1 MPSGGFTADRD
12 FDKEAPGPEPGIP
25 IDRWV
30 EIDLY
35 WFDRETV
42 GSCAEKFWDRCAPLF
57 TGVEGERGVVLNIG
71 WLVDFVT
78 EWNGD
83 PRSRISFPQKMHTQ
97 HYTLDLPNTGTT
109 AERMENWRRRFEQVE
124 FVPLEYPAWTYADV
138 ADLVRALKDE
148 SARRGLGEIRVGT
161 FVVGWAS
168 IYEGETSAFARRH
181 PEAFWPTCN
190 GRHCF
195 NPESRLVEN
204 NAPWAAFPEG
214 VPGGARTIDYFAAQW
229 GHLSRTVGFDALVLR
244 DSMLGMGVYGRFGP
258 YGNNGPSDPS
268 KLASHSKA
276 WGDFIQAVK
285 QANSSVWLM
294 GYSNSS
300 TAVADWRVGGF
311 DLESIA
317 KEGFLDAFIEQ
328 TWSGAWNETGQRK
341 ETFWN
346 YPTRGWTAQLA
357 FTLLHGAILAGTRV
371 RHYTLVEAYDAWE
384 PGDVIHTAPDRLRW
398 GIWAFSHAAVK
409 LPGRLKFPAGS
420 YVSWLNIGKK
430 LLPAQDVAFLAENM
444 NESARD
450 ALQTTEV
457 AGPTLVYNRRAIEWQ
472 CENAPDV
479 SIKEWIDEQ
488 AAIVIK
494 SSVPILS
501 ATRIEYLPS
510 VTSDLFVLQT
520 PAHLPPPEKQ
530 AVLDLIRSGRP
541 VAIWGSPAGGIDPD
555 LAAEAGLTSA
565 EFTIGALQKKARLES
580 ASAEFGEGMPKDFE
594 IYHLLSRNS
603 AANDADVLYSVSG
616 SPALILRG
624 NVLVW
629 DPGEYN
635 ENVGCH
641 RQPIPA
647 ISEIVGSVFSYV
659 LVARAMRRLLRF
671 EGRLAAASDELRFP
685 VTVGVWRC
693 ADGCWRVLLCD
704 TEEGYDHSDVTE
716 RHLVLECPADFPT
729 TLRDERAGEKF
740 AAREGKIVLPLKRAK
755 DRLFVSLSAD
765 KVAS

>member
-1 MPSGGFTADRD
+1 MIYSMSKPSSQVTGD
-12 FDKEAPGPEPGIP
+12 IP
-25 IDRWV
+25 MDRWV

-35 WFDRETV
+35 WFDRENIATRV
-42 GSCAEKFWDRCAPLF
+42 AEFWDRCLPLF
-57 TGVEGERGVVLNIG
+57 EGVGGERGVILNIG

-78 EWNGD
+78 EWSGD
-83 PRSRISFPQKMHTQ
+83 PASRISFPQKMTTQ

-124 FVPLEYPAWTYADV
+124 FVPLEYPAWTYADI
-138 ADLVRALKDE
+138 AHLVRELKD
-148 SARRGLGEIRVGT
+148 SASRRGVGKMRVGT

-168 IYEGETSAFARRH
+168 IYEGEESAFVRRH

-204 NAPWAAFPEG
+204 SAPRAALPEG
-214 VPGGARTIDYFAAQW
+214 VREGMRVIDYFSAQW
-229 GHLSRTVGFDALVLR
+229 GHLSRVIGLDALVLR

-258 YGNNGPSDPS
+258 YGTNGPSDPA
-268 KLASHSKA
+268 KLASHSCA
-276 WGDFIQAVK
+276 WGDFVKAVK
-285 QANSSVWLM
+285 QANPSVWLM

-357 FTLLHGAILAGTRV
+357 FTLLHGAILAESRV

-384 PGDVIHTAPDRLRW
+384 PGDVIHVAPDRLRW
-398 GIWAFSHAAVK
+398 GIWAYSHAAVK
-409 LPGRLKFPAGS
+409 TPRGLKFPTGS
-420 YVSWLNIGKK
+420 YISWLNVGKK
-430 LLPAQDVAFLAENM
+430 FLPANDVAFLAENIT
-444 NESARD
+444 EAARD
-450 ALQTTEV
+450 ALQTTDV
-457 AGPTLVYNRRAIEWQ
+457 LGPTLVYNRQAIEWQ
-472 CENAPDV
+472 CANAPDI

-501 ATRIEYLPS
+501 ATRIEYLPR
-510 VTSDLFVLQT
+510 VTSDLFIFQT
-520 PAHLPPPEKQ
+520 PVHLLPSEKQ
-530 AVLDLIRSGRP
+530 AVLDLIRSGEP
-541 VAIWGSPAGGIDPD
+541 VAIWGSPAGGIDSD
-555 LAAEAGLTSA
+555 IAAKAGLGSDDA
-565 EFTIGALQKKARLES
+565 MPAGLQKDARLETVDR
-580 ASAEFGEGMPKDFE
+580 ELGDGMPRDFK
-594 IYHLLSRNS
+594 IYHLLSRNR
-603 AANDADVLYSVSG
+603 ATGDAEVLYSVSD
-616 SPALILRG
+616 SPALTLRK

-641 RQPIPA
+641 QQPVPPIP
-647 ISEIVGSVFSYV
+647 EIVGSPYAYA
-659 LVARAMRRLLRF
+659 LVARAMRRLLRSK
-671 EGRLAAASDELRFP
+671 GRLAPFSEELRFP
-685 VTVGVWRC
+685 VTVGAWRHS
-693 ADGCWRVLLCD
+693 DGSLRVLLCD
-704 TEEGYDHSDVTE
+704 TEEGFDDSAVTE
-716 RHLVLECPADFPT
+716 RRLFLEWGTDCPAV
-729 TLRDERAGEKF
+729 LRDIRTGELIEPRDGVF
-740 AAREGKIVLPLKRAK
+740 TLQVTDAR
-755 DRLFVSLSAD
+755 DRLFVS
-765 KVAS
+765 